1 MFQRRLIQQELI
13 LSNQSHMQLKSFLE
27 ISMNS
32 SQSTSMQLSP
42 REQQTAYNELRDKS
56 LVQMHHEL
64 NLKLERITNNLMDYF
79 RGESEILQSMAQE
92 RERNLFLEAEL
103 SARED
108 RIRPAQWQSP
118 ESQQDDQD
126 MQATEQFINELET

>member
-1 MFQRRLIQQELI
+1 
-13 LSNQSHMQLKSFLE
+13 MQ
-27 ISMNS
+27 M
-32 SQSTSMQLSP
+32 SP
-42 REQQTAYNELRDKS
+42 REQQTIYNELRDKS
-56 LVQMHHEL
+56 LVQIHNEL
-64 NLKLERITNNLMDYF
+64 NLKLERITNNLVDYF

-108 RIRPAQWQSP
+108 RIRPAQWHSP

-126 MQATEQFINELET
+126 MQATEQFINELETQLQ